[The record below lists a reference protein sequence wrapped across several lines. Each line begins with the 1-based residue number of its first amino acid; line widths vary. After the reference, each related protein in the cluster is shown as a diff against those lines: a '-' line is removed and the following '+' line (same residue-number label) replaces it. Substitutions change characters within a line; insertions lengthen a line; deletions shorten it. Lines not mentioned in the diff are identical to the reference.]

1 MKNYHAFL
9 LLALLTVFA
18 CEKPEP
24 AKVITLPALIDATVP
39 AKVYSSANE
48 IVLDATLSKRLNPN
62 GELFFLWSCTKFPS
76 GASPVI
82 SNASDAVARIKANIP
97 GVYEISLKVWSSS
110 DNVNT
115 QKFTMEVIP
124 ETLTSAPTI
133 SPLPDLDAQLPDN
146 FVYFNALDYYRV
158 NPTGRLLFF
167 KWRIIEAPTT
177 DYRPTLSQDSVS
189 STFAV
194 VRAPGKY
201 VIALDVTNEINLTTS
216 DSFVVN
222 VIADPLSGKE
232 INIDNLLWKIA
243 DNDGWEP
250 YSIINIKEKNTFRYR
265 SRLNSIL
272 SVWDEE
278 NQKWMDDKYLDWTGS
293 QEGLYISAY
302 LDLDGKYTKIKL
314 KYL

>member
-39 AKVYSSANE
+39 GKVYSSANE

-82 SNASDAVARIKANIP
+82 SDASEAIARIKATTP

-115 QKFTMEVIP
+115 QKFTMEVIQ

-133 SPLPDLDAQLPDN
+133 APLPDMDAQLPNNYVNINAQDN
-146 FVYFNALDYYRV
+146 YRV
-158 NPTGRLLFF
+158 NPPGRSLFF
-167 KWRIIEAPTT
+167 KWRIIEAPL
-177 DYRPTLSQDSVS
+177 DARPSISLDGVS
-189 STFAV
+189 NTFAIV
-194 VRAPGKY
+194 KIPGKY
-201 VIALDVTNEINLTTS
+201 VIKLDVTNEINLTTS

-222 VIADPLSGKE
+222 VLPDPLSGTE
-232 INIDNLLWKIA
+232 INIDNLIWKLSD
-243 DNDGWEP
+243 DNDWGT
-250 YSIINIKEKNTFRYR
+250 YSNITIKEKNTYQYR
-265 SRLNSIL
+265 SRLNATL

-278 NQKWMDDKYLDWTGS
+278 KQKWMDDSNIEWSGS
-293 QEGLYISAY
+293 PEGLYIAVPM
-302 LDLDGKYTKIKL
+302 DLDGKKTKIKL